1 MEVYDFTSM
10 YDKFVHA
17 DMKQKQRQLTAL
29 VLNYMKG
36 NAIFNELDD
45 FTGRHGF
52 KRVSGQRFN
61 TIEIIY
67 EFSDSKGVTAISSAA
82 WSVPWVVP
90 LALAVGSNG
99 RFRRPR

>member
-1 MEVYDFTSM
+1 MPTSMLRTDREMEVYDFTSM

-17 DMKQKQRQLTAL
+17 DMKQKQRQVTAL
-29 VLNYMKG
+29 VFDYMKG
-36 NAIFNELDD
+36 NTIFKELDD

-67 EFSDSKGVTAISSAA
+67 ESSDSKGVTAISYHLLRTLCITVS
-82 WSVPWVVP
+82 
-90 LALAVGSNG
+90 
-99 RFRRPR
+99 

>member
-1 MEVYDFTSM
+1 MLRTDREMEVYDFTSM

-17 DMKQKQRQLTAL
+17 DMKQKQRQVTAL
-29 VLNYMKG
+29 VFDYMKG
-36 NAIFNELDD
+36 NTIFKELDD

-67 EFSDSKGVTAISSAA
+67 ESSDSKGVTAISYHLLRTLCITVS
-82 WSVPWVVP
+82 
-90 LALAVGSNG
+90 
-99 RFRRPR
+99 